1 MEKSTERG
9 SGRSDPK
16 MTNRQYYYCASHCA
30 EYTDPDAYVSDLA
43 LSSIWGDAPDADI
56 PADRLDALR
65 GIYAAV
71 SRPVRQIVADT
82 GLTQAAFAERLCIPL
97 RTVENW
103 CGGLRECPVY
113 VRLLIQES
121 LGLYTPPTRD

>member
-1 MEKSTERG
+1 
-9 SGRSDPK
+9 
-16 MTNRQYYYCASHCA
+16 MTDSQYAVCVREASS
-30 EYTDPDAYVSDLA
+30 YTDADAYVSDLA
-43 LSSIWGDAPDADI
+43 LSSIWGDAPGADI

-65 GIYAAV
+65 DIFTAV

-82 GLTQAAFAERLCIPL
+82 GLTQAAFAEHLCIPL

>member
-1 MEKSTERG
+1 
-9 SGRSDPK
+9 
-16 MTNRQYYYCASHCA
+16 MTNRQYYYCASHCP

-71 SRPVRQIVADT
+71 NRPVRQIVAAS

-113 VRLLIQES
+113 VRLLIQQA

>member
-1 MEKSTERG
+1 
-9 SGRSDPK
+9 
-16 MTNRQYYYCASHCA
+16 MTNSQYAACVAASA
-30 EYTDPDAYVSDLA
+30 NYTDPDAYVSDLA
-43 LSSIWGDAPDADI
+43 LSSIWDDAEDADI
-56 PADRLDALR
+56 PADRLEALR
-65 GIYAAV
+65 GIYTAV
-71 SRPVRQIVADT
+71 TRPMRQIVAAT
-82 GLTQAAFAERLCIPL
+82 GLSQAAFAQRLCIPL

>member
-1 MEKSTERG
+1 
-9 SGRSDPK
+9 
-16 MTNRQYYYCASHCA
+16 MTSKQFSACVAACPH
-30 EYTDPDAYVSDLA
+30 YTDPNTYVYDVAASD
-43 LSSIWGDAPDADI
+43 IWGDAPDADI

-65 GIYAAV
+65 DIFTAV

-82 GLTQAAFAERLCIPL
+82 GLTQAAFAEHLCIPL

-113 VRLLIQES
+113 VRLLIQQA

>member
-1 MEKSTERG
+1 
-9 SGRSDPK
+9 
-16 MTNRQYYYCASHCA
+16 MTDTQFAACVRECAA
-30 EYTDPDAYVSDLA
+30 YTDPDAYVSDLA

-56 PADRLDALR
+56 PADRLETLR
-65 GIYAAV
+65 GIYAAAT
-71 SRPVRQIVADT
+71 RPVRQIVAAT
-82 GLTQAAFAERLCIPL
+82 GLSQAAFAQRLCIPL

-121 LGLYTPPTRD
+121 LGQYIPPQREK

>member
-1 MEKSTERG
+1 
-9 SGRSDPK
+9 
-16 MTNRQYYYCASHCA
+16 MTNNQYYACVSHCA
-30 EYTDPDAYVSDLA
+30 DYTDPDAYVSDLA

-56 PADRLDALR
+56 PADRLAALR

-71 SRPVRQIVADT
+71 NRTVRQIVAAS
-82 GLTQAAFAERLCIPL
+82 GLTQAAFAEHLCIPL

-113 VRLLIQES
+113 VRLLIQQA